1 MAVRNDFLVKKF
13 SIKGV
18 IFDMDG
24 VLVDSEKLYL
34 RFWQEACAN
43 FGLNLSEEQGLDL
56 RSNSPETAIPKF
68 KAWFGNNVDYM
79 MIRDLRR
86 KIMAKYIDSNG
97 IELKNG
103 AKEIIEYL
111 RLKKI
116 KIALATA
123 SPVKRA
129 EHYLAPHGLFDKFD
143 AVTGGAMVQRGKP
156 APDIYICASQALGLS
171 PTECMAV
178 EDSPSGIRSGH
189 DAGCITVMIPDL
201 TPPNEEIIPLSDYV
215 LTNLNDIKKLI

>member
-1 MAVRNDFLVKKF
+1 MVKKF